1 MSKKIPLVLTIDV
14 GTQSVRASIIDQTG
28 VIKALERQQYQP
40 IYHSPR
46 PGFAEHNPD
55 YYFEAVTNV
64 CRLLQKNHP
73 DLMSEVIAMGL
84 TTFRDSPVFLDE
96 NFKPVRPMI
105 LWLDQRQ
112 AALTKKLNPL
122 VRFIFWVVGMKETVR
137 LNMKR
142 TPAIWVQE
150 NEPEIWEKT
159 KHYCNI
165 STYLTYKILGEF
177 IDCSA
182 NQTGHFP
189 INFRGRKW
197 YKDGALKGHIFRIPN
212 AKLCKLKQ
220 PGEVLGYISKETS
233 AITGIP
239 EGIPFYATGTDKG
252 CETIGNG
259 CDHSA
264 MASISYGTASSVDV
278 HNRKYHEP
286 ETFLPAYASS
296 IPDYYQME
304 VQVYRGYWMINWFLK
319 EFGET
324 ESAEALILRVA
335 PEKIL
340 NDKMMEI
347 PPGSEGLILQPYW
360 GPGLKRP
367 LARGAIVGFSDYHS
381 RIHVYRAI
389 VEGIAFALREALE
402 GIEKK
407 QKQRV
412 HELRVSGGGSRS
424 PAICQITADIFN
436 RPVSRIQTEE
446 SSSLGVAIAVF
457 LAHKAFAS
465 YKEATQAMV
474 RVKDT
479 FTPNPENVEKYNHL
493 YKKIYKK
500 LYPKLSRIYKNLRTY
515 NEKHSL
521 PLADR

>member
-1 MSKKIPLVLTIDV
+1 MTQTSPLVLTIDV
-14 GTQSVRASIIDQTG
+14 GTQSVRASIIDCTG
-28 VIKALERQQYQP
+28 QIRAIERQQYKP
-40 IYHSPR
+40 AYHSPK
-46 PGFAEHNPD
+46 PGYAEHNPD
-55 YYFEAVTNV
+55 YYFDAIINV
-64 CRLLQKNHP
+64 CTRLKENNS
-73 DLMSEVIAMGL
+73 DLLNKVVAMGL

-96 NFKPVRPMI
+96 EYKPVRPMV

-112 AALTKKLNPL
+112 AALKQKLNPF
-122 VRFIFWVVGMKETVR
+122 VRLIFCLVGMKETVR

-150 NEPEIWEKT
+150 NEPEIWKKT
-159 KHYCNI
+159 RFYCNI
-165 STYLTYKILGEF
+165 STYLTYKILGKF
-177 IDCSA
+177 VDSSA

-189 INFRGRKW
+189 INFRKRKW
-197 YKDGALKGHIFRIPN
+197 YKDKALKGHIFRIPN
-212 AKLCKLKQ
+212 DKLCELKQ
-220 PGEVLGYISKETS
+220 PGEVLGYISKEIS
-233 AITGIP
+233 VLTGIP
-239 EGIPFYATGTDKG
+239 ADIPFYASGTDKG

-259 CDHSA
+259 CDNPT

-304 VQVYRGYWMINWFLK
+304 VQIYRGYWMINWFLH

-324 ESAEALILRVA
+324 ESAETLILRVA
-335 PEKIL
+335 PEKLL
-340 NDKMMEI
+340 NEKMLEI

-381 RIHVYRAI
+381 RMHIYRAI
-389 VEGIAFALREALE
+389 VEGIGFALREALE

-407 QKQRV
+407 QKIKVEQ
-412 HELRVSGGGSRS
+412 LRVSGGGSRS
-424 PAICQITADIFN
+424 SAICQITADIFN

-446 SSSLGVAIAVF
+446 SSSLGVAITLF
-457 LAHKAFAS
+457 LAHKVFTS
-465 YKEATQAMV
+465 YKEATEAMV
-474 RVKDT
+474 KVKDT
-479 FTPNPENVEKYNHL
+479 FTPNPENVEKYTYL
-493 YKKIYKK
+493 YKKIYKN
-500 LYPKLSRIYKNLRTY
+500 LYPKLSKIYKNLRIY

-521 PLADR
+521 PLANC